1 MHATT
6 QPVSGT
12 GLAPQPG
19 HPTWPH
25 SSVKV
30 RRYESP
36 TMNDDN
42 HNRDDSYQIDIP
54 PSFMALYLDAGRQK
68 PNATR
73 EVIAA
78 RYELCEDLANLL
90 TETAKNMFF
99 SLGITERDVLERCHR
114 GLIGEGA
121 VVNEAEAQWVIRR
134 LAELLEW

>member
-1 MHATT
+1 M
-6 QPVSGT
+6 S
-12 GLAPQPG
+12 
-19 HPTWPH
+19 
-25 SSVKV
+25 
-30 RRYESP
+30 
-36 TMNDDN
+36 DD
-42 HNRDDSYQIDIP
+42 YQIEIP
-54 PSFMALYLDAGRQK
+54 PSFLSLHVDAGRQK

-78 RYELCEDLANLL
+78 RYELCEELANLL